1 MTVKKTKAD
10 LINQV
15 YENTSLSKASIA
27 EVINQF
33 ISELV
38 SEIEQGHTVRI
49 PELGVFKVTTRKP
62 YDGRNPATGESVPVP
77 ERYVPRVKFCE
88 RIRDN
93 LNKTK

>member
-15 YENTSLSKASIA
+15 YENTSLSKASIT

-33 ISELV
+33 IHELV
-38 SEIEQGHTVRI
+38 SEIEQGHTVRVA
-49 PELGVFKVTTRKP
+49 ELGVFKVTTRKP